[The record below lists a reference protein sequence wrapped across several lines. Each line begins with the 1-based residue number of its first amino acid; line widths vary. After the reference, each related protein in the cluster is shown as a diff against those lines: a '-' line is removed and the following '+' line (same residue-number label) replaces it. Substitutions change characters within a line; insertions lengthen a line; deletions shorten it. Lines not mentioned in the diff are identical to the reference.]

1 MTIGA
6 AADFTTL
13 NAAGEVWHC
22 PALWRGLPGVLWPAA
37 GGRSCAFLRPVLTP
51 VAAAHVQTK
60 KPPPEFRYG
69 DGSFFAQ
76 QRVQKDGTDGP
87 PNRLRDC

>member
-22 PALWRGLPGVLWPAA
+22 PALWRGLPGVLRPAA

-51 VAAAHVQTK
+51 AGVACRVRCAMPLSRLGFV
-60 KPPPEFRYG
+60 
-69 DGSFFAQ
+69 SFTAIA
-76 QRVQKDGTDGP
+76 
-87 PNRLRDC
+87 